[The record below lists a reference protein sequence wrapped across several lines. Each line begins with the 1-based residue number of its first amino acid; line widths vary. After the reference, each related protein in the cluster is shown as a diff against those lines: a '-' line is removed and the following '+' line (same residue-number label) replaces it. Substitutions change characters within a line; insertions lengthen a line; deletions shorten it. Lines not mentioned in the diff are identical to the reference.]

1 MNSFIYIGM
10 LFGISIT
17 LSKITVLE
25 KELARTNKKL
35 DKIMDNM
42 GIEKENENEIVLS
55 EEIDREVRQLII
67 ENKLVKAVKLVK
79 DETLVDLV
87 KAKEY
92 VDNIYEM
99 DKVK

>member
-42 GIEKENENEIVLS
+42 GIEKENENEIVLG